1 MAGEILASLSDIDV
15 WLDKKVTMTD
25 ADDDDF
31 QVEAQRIIKATLA
44 GVFTPTTLY
53 AWDSPS
59 NTPDLIRGIAGR
71 LIAAYWY
78 KERYSE
84 DDTSIPPYA
93 QSLYD
98 EAIKML
104 VDIRSGVLTV
114 LGDDG
119 QPIAESGLEPS
130 ETWFWPNN
138 ETPGPVFTME
148 MEFG

>member
-15 WLDKKVTMTD
+15 WLDKKVAMTD

-31 QVEAQRIIKATLA
+31 QIEAQRLIKATLA
-44 GVFTPTTLY
+44 GVFTPTTLHD
-53 AWDSPS
+53 WDSPS
-59 NTPDLIRGIAGR
+59 DTPGIIRGIAGR

-78 KERYSE
+78 KEKYSE

-98 EAIKML
+98 EAILML
-104 VDIRSGVLTV
+104 RDIRSGVLTV
-114 LGDDG
+114 LDENGN
-119 QPIAESGLEPS
+119 PIGESGLQAN
-130 ETWFWPNN
+130 ETWFWPNDT
-138 ETPGPVFTME
+138 TPGPVFTME